1 MGFLCW
7 KDHVATIIRH
17 ERIVNRAL
25 KTMQNRSLSRSFR
38 QWVSM
43 LESARQERAAA
54 AAASL
59 LAEKEAMRA
68 AHEAELAA
76 SKAAAEKA
84 RRETTFRRVVLR
96 AVNVRLSMGFLC
108 WKDHVA
114 TIIRHERIVNRAL
127 KTMQNRSLSRS
138 FRQWVSMLESARQER
153 AAAAAAS
160 LLAEKEAMRAAH
172 EAELAASK
180 AAAEKARRETTFRRV
195 VLRAVNV
202 RLSMGFLCWKDHVA
216 TIIRHERIV
225 NRALKTM
232 QNRSL
237 SRSFRQWVSML
248 ESARQERAAAAKE
261 ALIGSGLSEVDAL
274 KMIHDSEIQR
284 LNSELFTRFEASKA
298 AAEKARRETTFRRVV
313 LRAVN
318 VRLSMG
324 FLCWKDHV
332 ATIIRHERI
341 VNRALKTMQNRSLSR
356 SFRQWVSMLESAR
369 QERAAA
375 AAASLLAEK
384 EAMRAAHE
392 AELAASKA
400 AAEKARRET
409 TFRRVV
415 LRAVNVRLS
424 MGFLCWKDH
433 VATIIRH
440 ERIVNRALKTMQ
452 NRSLSRSFRQWVS
465 MLESARQERAA
476 AAAASLL
483 AEKEAMR
490 AAHEA
495 ELAASKAA
503 AEKARR
509 ETTFRRVVLRAVN
522 VRLSMGF
529 LCWKD
534 HVATIIRHE
543 RIVNRALKT
552 MQNRSLSRSFRQWV
566 SMLESARQERAAAAA
581 ASLLAEKEAMRAAH
595 EAELA
600 ASKAA
605 AEKARRE
612 TTFRRVVLRAVNVR
626 LSMGFLC
633 WKDHVATIIR
643 HERIVNR
650 ALKTMQNRSLSRSF
664 RQWVSM
670 LESARQERAAA
681 AAASLLAEKEAMR
694 AAHEAELAASK
705 AAAEKARRETTFRR
719 VVLRAV
725 NVRLSMG
732 FLCWK
737 DHVATIIRHERIVNR
752 ALKTMQNRSL
762 SRSFRQWV
770 SMLESARQ
778 ERAAAAAASLLAE
791 KEAMRAAHEAEL
803 AASKAAAEKARRE
816 INLPSCCLTSSE
828 CETIDGLSLLEGSCR
843 NHNST

>member
-1 MGFLCW
+1 MSDGNVKEVVSKIRTLPPDRLMPPMAPEYHSAFNHFPKKQTSTVKIPEMNVSPLESLVSTSPRSTEQAERNEERKNYEILVAELNGAKSENESLKAKLEFIWTLLTPLQHKQLDATSVDTGHNDSNVSSLTIAVLMDDPIQLENQVNDCLRRLKSIRKKETELRRKVSNNQPKRQFPTKTEPDEDIEAELFQLACEEREERKTLAHASDKLRRLKTKGGLQSALNTSMTTTTKEHRGSVITDSVSSPKVYWPRRAGLKTSGINNSKTNPDSTQRHEKSEKVRRETTFRRVVLRAVNARLLMGFLCWKDHVATIIRHERIVNRALKTMQNQTNSLQLDIVGIQNDRIKHNLDAITIHTILAENEAIREAHVTELKNLKKIKESAEKAHREVILRRVVLRAQNSKQLIGFLCW

-84 RRETTFRRVVLR
+84 RRESIFRRVVLR

-180 AAAEKARRETTFRRV
+180 AAAEKARRE
-195 VLRAVNV
+195 
-202 RLSMGFLCWKDHVA
+202 S
-216 TIIRHERIV
+216 I
-225 NRALKTM
+225 
-232 QNRSL
+232 
-237 SRSFRQWVSML
+237 
-248 ESARQERAAAAKE
+248 
-261 ALIGSGLSEVDAL
+261 
-274 KMIHDSEIQR
+274 
-284 LNSELFTRFEASKA
+284 
-298 AAEKARRETTFRRVV
+298 FRRVV

-400 AAEKARRET
+400 AAEKARRESI
-409 TFRRVV
+409 FRRVV

-465 MLESARQERAA
+465 MLESAR
-476 AAAASLL
+476 
-483 AEKEAMR
+483 
-490 AAHEA
+490 
-495 ELAASKAA
+495 
-503 AEKARR
+503 
-509 ETTFRRVVLRAVN
+509 
-522 VRLSMGF
+522 
-529 LCWKD
+529 
-534 HVATIIRHE
+534 IRT
-543 RIVNRALKT
+543 V
-552 MQNRSLSRSFRQWV
+552 SSSF
-566 SMLESARQERAAAAA
+566 
-581 ASLLAEKEAMRAAH
+581 
-595 EAELA
+595 
-600 ASKAA
+600 
-605 AEKARRE
+605 
-612 TTFRRVVLRAVNVR
+612 
-626 LSMGFLC
+626 
-633 WKDHVATIIR
+633 
-643 HERIVNR
+643 
-650 ALKTMQNRSLSRSF
+650 
-664 RQWVSM
+664 
-670 LESARQERAAA
+670 
-681 AAASLLAEKEAMR
+681 
-694 AAHEAELAASK
+694 
-705 AAAEKARRETTFRR
+705 
-719 VVLRAV
+719 
-725 NVRLSMG
+725 
-732 FLCWK
+732 
-737 DHVATIIRHERIVNR
+737 
-752 ALKTMQNRSL
+752 
-762 SRSFRQWV
+762 
-770 SMLESARQ
+770 
-778 ERAAAAAASLLAE
+778 
-791 KEAMRAAHEAEL
+791 
-803 AASKAAAEKARRE
+803 
-816 INLPSCCLTSSE
+816 
-828 CETIDGLSLLEGSCR
+828 
-843 NHNST
+843 

>member
-180 AAAEKARRETTFRRV
+180 AAAENARRE
-195 VLRAVNV
+195 
-202 RLSMGFLCWKDHVA
+202 S
-216 TIIRHERIV
+216 I
-225 NRALKTM
+225 
-232 QNRSL
+232 
-237 SRSFRQWVSML
+237 
-248 ESARQERAAAAKE
+248 
-261 ALIGSGLSEVDAL
+261 
-274 KMIHDSEIQR
+274 
-284 LNSELFTRFEASKA
+284 
-298 AAEKARRETTFRRVV
+298 FRRVV

-509 ETTFRRVVLRAVN
+509 ESIFRRVVLRAVN

-650 ALKTMQNRSLSRSF
+650 ALKTMENRSLSRSF

-681 AAASLLAEKEAMR
+681 ATSALLEIAMKVSDIEVLKCS
-694 AAHEAELAASK
+694 HEAELAASK

-778 ERAAAAAASLLAE
+778 ERAAAA
-791 KEAMRAAHEAEL
+791 KEAL
-803 AASKAAAEKARRE
+803 IGS
-816 INLPSCCLTSSE
+816 
-828 CETIDGLSLLEGSCR
+828 GLSEVDALRMIHDSEIQRL
-843 NHNST
+843 NSELFSRSRHPRLQLRRLVVRQPSVVLSYEQ